1 MVRNGTTKALLCFL
15 LVTLFCTQ
23 AWQPVA
29 SSTSLETPS
38 EVHHAG
44 PATRIVISSP
54 VYAMTADE
62 VTMFEAT
69 LYDAVNTVASGQVN
83 WSSSNGT
90 ITEDG
95 TFYPWQSGLVTIQAS
110 SGSLVDVFNITVNA
124 GVGQSLRIVTTTA
137 HARVPTTLHADLM

>member
-23 AWQPVA
+23 AWQPIA

-54 VYAMTADE
+54 TKTLSKPLQDSCTFTPAAYWVMRE
-62 VTMFEAT
+62 FQEA
-69 LYDAVNTVASGQVN
+69 AVAHMLDLEG
-83 WSSSNGT
+83 
-90 ITEDG
+90 
-95 TFYPWQSGLVTIQAS
+95 A
-110 SGSLVDVFNITVNA
+110 
-124 GVGQSLRIVTTTA
+124 LRFGNV
-137 HARVPTTLHADLM
+137 